1 MNFTETNFT
10 TKDSGKREQ
19 FTSGMV
25 RDTQDGKTN
34 FALVFSGPMLE
45 RWAALLTRGAVKYER
60 DNWMKASGTP
70 ELQRFQESAARHFA
84 QWMRGDT
91 DEDHAAAVVFNLNG
105 AEYVKDRLSGEDD
118 TQAEIIKFFVE
129 NEKNALDGVG
139 EDEDLESE
147 PPMVAT
153 QNGSLPQGDGDDGSF
168 HGVLIEQINEYAR
181 DLRVGCLCWKCAL
194 VNEYASTPVQVLNLS
209 EKKVDNAS

>member
-1 MNFTETNFT
+1 MNFTTSNFT

-60 DNWMKASGTP
+60 DNWMKASGP
-70 ELQRFQESAARHFA
+70 AELQRFQESAARHFA

-91 DEDHAAAVVFNLNG
+91 DEDHAAAVYFNLNG
-105 AEYVKDRLSGEDD
+105 AEFVKERMREESDCEAIERWNRVPLRELYEDKLKEATADLVYRPPGSGPMFKTGMSKEMLREWRVVDECHCDTCDD
-118 TQAEIIKFFVE
+118 TRE
-129 NEKNALDGVG
+129 
-139 EDEDLESE
+139 
-147 PPMVAT
+147 
-153 QNGSLPQGDGDDGSF
+153 
-168 HGVLIEQINEYAR
+168 
-181 DLRVGCLCWKCAL
+181 LR
-194 VNEYASTPVQVLNLS
+194 NYETSSTPGQVREPS
-209 EKKVDNAS
+209 VRPVDNA

>member
-1 MNFTETNFT
+1 MSFE

-60 DNWMKASGTP
+60 DNWMKASGNA
-70 ELQRFQESAARHFA
+70 EFQRFQESAARHFA

-91 DEDHAAAVVFNLNG
+91 DEDHAAAVYFNLNG
-105 AEYVKDRLSGEDD
+105 AEYVKERLNAQCEGKLYTMDEVFPPTEGPSNKYLPDMYEALLDEYAKELKDVESIKRWREQRTEPFKEWDAMPSTERQEPVSGLPEFED
-118 TQAEIIKFFVE
+118 FV
-129 NEKNALDGVG
+129 
-139 EDEDLESE
+139 
-147 PPMVAT
+147 
-153 QNGSLPQGDGDDGSF
+153 DDGEP
-168 HGVLIEQINEYAR
+168 VV
-181 DLRVGCLCWKCAL
+181 DGCYCAHCETRRA
-194 VNEYASTPVQVLNLS
+194 VRENRG
-209 EKKVDNAS
+209 

>member
-84 QWMRGDT
+84 QWMRGDN

-105 AEYVKDRLSGEDD
+105 AEYVKELRFKEERDCAAIERWNS
-118 TQAEIIKFFVE
+118 
-129 NEKNALDGVG
+129 LDGIG

-153 QNGSLPQGDGDDGSF
+153 QNGSLPQGDGDSGEEIID
-168 HGVLIEQINEYAR
+168 
-181 DLRVGCLCWKCAL
+181 GCLCRDCERLRELRWRIIDPGHK
-194 VNEYASTPVQVLNLS
+194 AS
-209 EKKVDNAS
+209 